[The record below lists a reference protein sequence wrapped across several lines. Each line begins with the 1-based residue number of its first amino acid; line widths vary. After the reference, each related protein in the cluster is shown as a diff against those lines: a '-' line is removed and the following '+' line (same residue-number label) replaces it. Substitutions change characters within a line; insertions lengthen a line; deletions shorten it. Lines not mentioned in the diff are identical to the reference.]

1 MEITIDTSAVISVCL
16 NEPTK
21 ALLVSLSEGCSLIA
35 PRSIHWEVGNALS
48 AMLKRN
54 VVDLNTATS
63 YLRSYHAIPIKMI
76 DVDLEQSLSIASRYR
91 MYAYDAYLLSCAM
104 QYSTSLMTLD
114 GPMKI
119 AARQLGIR
127 VLGDS

>member
-21 ALLVSLSEGCSLIA
+21 ALLVSLSESCSLIA

-54 VVDLNTATS
+54 VVDLNTANL

-104 QYSTSLMTLD
+104 QHNTSLMTLD